1 MVEAAAWPKRVLGGD
16 ATESQS
22 AQSRTDDDR
31 GGRICETG
39 SFAGGADFLATAFCV
54 ALSRCER
61 KVFGTLRMMGLTI
74 HAKANGTV
82 RLSSIAST

>member
-1 MVEAAAWPKRVLGGD
+1 MVEAAARLKKVLGGD
-16 ATESQS
+16 AAESQS
-22 AQSRTDDDR
+22 AQSGTADGG

-39 SFAGGADFLATAFCV
+39 SFAEAADFLATAFCV

-82 RLSSIAST
+82 RLSSMAST